1 MGGFAIAVKEHKPAQ
16 LNASRQE
23 DAELV
28 GRFLDGDDGAFT
40 EIVNTYHRQVY
51 AIARRFTRNHEEA
64 DDLAQETF
72 VKAYEHL
79 KTFRGEAGLRTW
91 LLRIATNLSINAKN
105 SSRLSKDSGETPED
119 LRRGGVTSDPVAR
132 LIEEGHN
139 KALYAAIEKLPPK
152 QKRTLLLKTFR
163 HMSCEEVA
171 QIMGC
176 SVGTVKANAFNALKR
191 LKLILNPGAL
201 S

>member
-1 MGGFAIAVKEHKPAQ
+1 MVAVEDRTPAKR
-16 LNASRQE
+16 NATRAD
-23 DAELV
+23 DAVLV
-28 GRFLDGDDGAFT
+28 RRFLDGDDHAFT
-40 EIVNTYHRQVY
+40 EIVHAYHRQVY
-51 AIARRFTRNHEEA
+51 AIAWRFTRNHEEA

-105 SSRLSKDSGETPED
+105 SGRLSKDSGETPD
-119 LRRGGVTSDPVAR
+119 QVNRTGADNPDPVDN
-132 LIEEGHN
+132 LIRQDHHRD
-139 KALYAAIEKLPPK
+139 LYAAIEKLPPK
-152 QKRTLLLKTFR
+152 QKQTLLLKTFR
-163 HMSCEEVA
+163 HMSCQEVA
-171 QIMGC
+171 EVMGC

-191 LKLILNPGAL
+191 LKLILNPGAT